1 MKFVLVVLSC
11 LLAGAFAT
19 KPPKWPDVYS
29 VSGMLTIPYAEIN
42 EPFYA
47 WYDKTNGRS
56 RVDYYG
62 GMVKTYQLTKQG
74 DYGVSLKLAPVTTQN
89 QMNKETCLQ
98 VNGSASYKI
107 DVQGIL
113 PYVRDFQLLGTEQ
126 CGGYQCDKFGLTE
139 VIGQKRNVYTLWVR
153 YVKSPKYPA
162 ARMPIPVRYEMKGYN
177 TLLGSHYD

>member
-1 MKFVLVVLSC
+1 MFRFPLILRHRLPNTSR
-11 LLAGAFAT
+11 LIFNFSFSHRLAFAT

-113 PYVRDFQLLGTEQ
+113 PYVRDFQLLGKLAPSI
-126 CGGYQCDKFGLTE
+126 GGDSTDRDQ
-139 VIGQKRNVYTLWVR
+139 
-153 YVKSPKYPA
+153 
-162 ARMPIPVRYEMKGYN
+162 RMDR
-177 TLLGSHYD
+177 SRS